1 MFLWCKFWLLIPV
14 SSSRIEGGELWESEW
29 VSRWVSGW
37 TSEWV
42 NKWTSEWVGGWVS
55 GCVSEP
61 WSELS
66 EYQLWWSVPHVRR
79 WQSMNCGTSEPTA
92 SEWGPVNKTI
102 THQITQRY
110 VHSLFVDYKNGNK
123 CQILRM
129 RHWTTANIKI
139 TFIVYHER
147 RYIITEA
154 HSEGIPKLRPVLAVR
169 EVTSWVV
176 KEMVDSVFSYLWGK

>member
-1 MFLWCKFWLLIPV
+1 M
-14 SSSRIEGGELWESEW
+14 SEW
-29 VSRWVSGW
+29 VNEWVSEQVNKWVSGW
-37 TSEWV
+37 VGEWV
-42 NKWTSEWVGGWVS
+42 CKWTLKWAIRVS
-55 GCVSEP
+55 AMMECASREAMAEY
-61 WSELS
+61 ELWNIRANS
-66 EYQLWWSVPHVRR
+66 FRVR
-79 WQSMNCGTSEPTA
+79 S
-92 SEWGPVNKTI
+92 VNKTI